1 MADTLGGAIR
11 RRRLALRLT
20 QAALAD
26 KAGIS
31 VRTLRDIEHE
41 RVHRPRSAVALGLA
55 RVLGIEV
62 EVPGIRIGVLGPL
75 LVQRGDEDLPVSST
89 MQRNLLGVLAIQPNT
104 VVSRD
109 EVVDVLWGDSPPP
122 AYLSAL
128 HSYVVRL
135 RRVIEPDQMICASRH
150 GYRLEADAAQLDVAR
165 FADLDAAARE
175 AGETMA
181 AFDALAGALRCW
193 RGPVAA
199 DGGERLRSHPAAV
212 ALARHRVA
220 AASRLADLAVQLGV
234 PEQAVDLLQTVVRD
248 EPLHEGIHARLM
260 VALAASGEQSAAV
273 ALFDTLRTRLRDE
286 LGIAPGPEVEQ
297 AHVRILRQE
306 VPVVLRQPAP
316 AAARRGP
323 AQLPLDVRGFSGR
336 RRELVWLDK
345 TLSIGTGQPTVV
357 TISAILGTAGVGK
370 TALAVHWA
378 HGLADRYPDGQL
390 YVNLRGFDPSGAV
403 MSSADAVRGFLDALG
418 IAPERIPGTV
428 DAQVGLYRSLLGGKR
443 MLVVLDN
450 ARDAEQVRPMLPGA
464 PGCLVV
470 VTSRNQM
477 PSLVAVEGAH
487 SLTLDLLTDAEAR
500 QLLIRRVG
508 RAAVSEDPDAVDEV
522 IRYCAGLPLALVITA
537 ARAMSLPGV
546 SFATLAQELC
556 EAHGGLDTFD
566 GGDAVSN
573 VRAVFSWSYRTL
585 SADAARLFR
594 LLGLH
599 PGPDV
604 STAAVVSLA
613 ALPVEQVRRLLGELT
628 RAHLLTD
635 HAPGRFAFHDLLRVY
650 AVELARSQESE
661 AEQRAV
667 VHRLLDHYLFSAFNA
682 TVLLDAHR
690 HRISLSELE
699 PDVQPEDFSE
709 AEQALAWFVAEHAAL
724 LAVIR
729 RALDAG
735 FDSHVWQLDW
745 TLATYFAR
753 QGHSHDW
760 LSTARAALT
769 AAQRAGDFA
778 DQARA
783 HRSLAYALT
792 QLGQFDDASAHF
804 RQAIGMFASVGDLAG
819 EAHTHRALSW
829 SLEEQGRYAEALHH
843 SERTSELY
851 RVLGD
856 VAGLARITNG
866 IGWYKAHLGEPEDA
880 LINCQQALVSS
891 QQLGDRAGVAY
902 THDSLAYIH
911 HLLGNCQEA
920 QRHCQLAID
929 LFRDL
934 GIPDLRAKA
943 LERLGDLCI
952 EMGDCR
958 AARRA
963 LSSAL
968 EIFIE
973 LDMGDSERVAVKLDA
988 LATDQDAR

>member
-1 MADTLGGAIR
+1 
-11 RRRLALRLT
+11 
-20 QAALAD
+20 
-26 KAGIS
+26 
-31 VRTLRDIEHE
+31 
-41 RVHRPRSAVALGLA
+41 
-55 RVLGIEV
+55 
-62 EVPGIRIGVLGPL
+62 
-75 LVQRGDEDLPVSST
+75 
-89 MQRNLLGVLAIQPNT
+89 
-104 VVSRD
+104 
-109 EVVDVLWGDSPPP
+109 
-122 AYLSAL
+122 
-128 HSYVVRL
+128 
-135 RRVIEPDQMICASRH
+135 
-150 GYRLEADAAQLDVAR
+150 
-165 FADLDAAARE
+165 
-175 AGETMA
+175 MA

-345 TLSIGTGQPTVV
+345 TLCIGTGQPTVV

-709 AEQALAWFVAEHAAL
+709 AEQALAWFVAEHAVL
-724 LAVIR
+724 VAVIR
-729 RALDAG
+729 QAVNAG
-735 FDSHVWQLDW
+735 FDSHVWQLTW
-745 TLATYFAR
+745 TVGTFFDQ
-753 QGHSHDW
+753 QGHW
-760 LSTARAALT
+760 REWAAVAESGLA
-769 AAQRAGDFA
+769 AAQRAGDLE
-778 DQARA
+778 DRARA
-783 HRSLAYALT
+783 HRGVAAAYGL
-792 QLGQFDDASAHF
+792 LDRRDDAHAHF
-804 RQAIGMFASVGDLAG
+804 RRAIELFAEIGDVIG
-819 EAHTHRALSW
+819 EAHTHRNLAWL
-829 SLEEQGRYAEALHH
+829 LERHGQYEDALHH
-843 SERTSELY
+843 FERTHDLSQATANPAL
-851 RVLGD
+851 
-856 VAGLARITNG
+856 VAGATNA
-866 IGWYKAHLGEPEDA
+866 IGWCQARLGKYEIALTNCRKAYAAFEE
-880 LINCQQALVSS
+880 
-891 QQLGDRAGVAY
+891 AGVRSGMAS
-902 THDSLAYIH
+902 TADSLGYIH
-911 HLLGNCQEA
+911 HLLCDHSTSVSWYE
-920 QRHCQLAID
+920 RAID
-929 LFRDL
+929 MYREA
-934 GIPDLRAKA
+934 GYREGEAET
-943 LERLGDLCI
+943 LERLGERYL
-952 EMGDCR
+952 EAGDCR
-958 AARRA
+958 AARRVW
-963 LSSAL
+963 LQAL
-968 EIFIE
+968 EIVGE
-973 LDMGDSERVAVKLDA
+973 LEKPDAGRLAAKLDA